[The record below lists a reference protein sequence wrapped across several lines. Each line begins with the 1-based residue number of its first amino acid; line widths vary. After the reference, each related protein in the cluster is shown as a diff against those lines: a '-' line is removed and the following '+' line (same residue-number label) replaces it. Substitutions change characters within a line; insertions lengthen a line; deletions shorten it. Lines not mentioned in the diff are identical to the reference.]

1 MRALGIRFVF
11 AALAPAIWSG
21 SLAAAPSLCRPDER
35 VVFSC
40 STGARFASLCGSKAL
55 SSNEGH
61 LQYRFGRG
69 DAIELAYPDADAK
82 PANVFSSGTLM
93 FSGGGGA
100 WLRFDRGPFAYT
112 IFTAIGKWGAAGASA
127 AVSGVAVEKEGKEF
141 ANFPC
146 RTEPESEIGPELFER
161 LGLKQADPANGFDIP
176 DAFFPK

>member
-1 MRALGIRFVF
+1 MA
-11 AALAPAIWSG
+11 
-21 SLAAAPSLCRPDER
+21 
-35 VVFSC
+35 
-40 STGARFASLCGSKAL
+40 
-55 SSNEGH
+55 
-61 LQYRFGRG
+61 Q
-69 DAIELAYPDADAK
+69 
-82 PANVFSSGTLM
+82 
-93 FSGGGGA
+93 
-100 WLRFDRGPFAYT
+100 FDRGPFAYT